1 MDPKPTDNS
10 DVKSGPPTHTGPML
24 TEPLLIANVA
34 AAIREVGNA
43 EVVPRFRSLA
53 AGDIT
58 EKGPG
63 DLVTIA
69 DQECE
74 RVLSE
79 RLRTFRD
86 IPVVGEEATAAD
98 PSLLDLV
105 AGAPAV
111 WVTDPIDGTSN
122 FVAGNPNFVVMVS
135 LVEYGVTEAA
145 WVWHPE
151 TDLMLT
157 AERGKGLSRNGEPA
171 PTATR
176 SDQARGILKRKFMD
190 EPARTRLG
198 SFPQEIGELVPAH
211 GSAGIEYAAL
221 IDGRIDFLMYWRTLP
236 WDHSPGGL
244 LAQEAGMRVARPDGS
259 PYLPGDGKAGLLAA
273 TPELWDLVAAE
284 IQAATSD

>member
-1 MDPKPTDNS
+1 
-10 DVKSGPPTHTGPML
+10 ML
-24 TEPLLIANVA
+24 TEPLLIASVA

-53 AGDIT
+53 AGDVT

-63 DLVTIA
+63 DLVTVA

-79 RLRTFRD
+79 RLRTLRD

-105 AGAPAV
+105 AEAPAV

-122 FVAGNPNFVVMVS
+122 FVAGNTNFVVMVS
-135 LVEYGVTEAA
+135 LVEHGATEAA
-145 WVWHPE
+145 WIWHPE
-151 TDLMLT
+151 TDVMLT

-171 PTATR
+171 PNATR
-176 SDQARGILKRKFMD
+176 SDQPRGILKRKFMG

-198 SFPQEIGELVPAH
+198 SFPQEVGEVVPAY

-259 PYLPGDGKAGLLAA
+259 LYLPGDGKTGLLAA
-273 TPELWDLVAAE
+273 TPELWDLVAAQ
-284 IQAATSD
+284 IQAATND